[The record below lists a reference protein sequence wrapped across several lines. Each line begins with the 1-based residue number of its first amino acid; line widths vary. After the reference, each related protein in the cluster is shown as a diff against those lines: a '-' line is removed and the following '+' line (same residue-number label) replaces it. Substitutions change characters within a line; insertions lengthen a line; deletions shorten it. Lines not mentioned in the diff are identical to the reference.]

1 MEEYRMLDYSTI
13 SSAALSLP
21 VEDRVRL
28 IAVVQ
33 ASLGQ
38 SSPPPLTAEREAMI
52 YEEARRD
59 IVEHWDE
66 FQRALSR
73 RGGVTTEELLRKAA
87 EAAQQAAKQ

>member
-1 MEEYRMLDYSTI
+1 MLDYSTI

-21 VEDRVRL
+21 VEDRMRL

-33 ASLGQ
+33 ASLDQG
-38 SSPPPLTAEREAMI
+38 SSPPLTAEREAMI